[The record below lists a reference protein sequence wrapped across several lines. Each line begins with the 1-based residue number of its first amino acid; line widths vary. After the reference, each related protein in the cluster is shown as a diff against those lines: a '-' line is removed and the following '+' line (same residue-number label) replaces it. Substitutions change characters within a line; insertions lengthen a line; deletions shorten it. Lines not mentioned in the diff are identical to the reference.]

1 MFLHD
6 DKTFFAVLYLKP
18 RIVPNLPIGID
29 EHSEVD
35 MEWKGVSFHNH
46 DKSRGRSLYNHDT
59 RNIKRENS
67 MEEEQATRLMGS
79 RYVCMFQFWNF
90 HLIVYI
96 LPILKTHSRADIY
109 MVIFCS
115 SKENSTRPFS
125 NATTYTDLSHTYSAN
140 ETETMKAT
148 EQGSHSACKYHV
160 IINFMSMYDDRV

>member
-1 MFLHD
+1 MFSHD
-6 DKTFFAVLYLKP
+6 DKTFYVVLYLKP

-67 MEEEQATRLMGS
+67 MEEEQATRLIGS
-79 RYVCMFQFWNF
+79 WYVCMFQFRNF
-90 HLIVYI
+90 HLMV
-96 LPILKTHSRADIY
+96 LVKTNSIADIY
-109 MVIFCS
+109 VLIFCS
-115 SKENSTRPFS
+115 SRENSTRPSS

-140 ETETMKAT
+140 ETATIKAT
-148 EQGSHSACKYHV
+148 EQGPHSACKYHV
-160 IINFMSMYDDRV
+160 FINFMSM